1 MLRVCLFGIYDIV
14 FILYINI
21 CYIYFVISIFYTLL
35 CIFLL
40 LDCLDS
46 IWSQRFVDALVPERK
61 EKIIAGRCAYAS
73 REEWK
78 AEAKDRVF

>member
-1 MLRVCLFGIYDIV
+1 MLRVCLFGIFDID
-14 FILYINI
+14 FLI
-21 CYIYFVISIFYTLL
+21 
-35 CIFLL
+35 CIFLHL
-40 LDCLDS
+40 APCIFLVLDCLDS
-46 IWSQRFVDALVPERK
+46 IWSQFVDALVPERK